1 MTVREKL
8 EEMISSANKDTFK
21 GGVKIILGGLTMA
34 AGLKMF
40 GDGVQKA
47 ERNATMMNVFE
58 ATKDAFD
65 EDTLNKP
72 WNGD

>member
-1 MTVREKL
+1 MTVKEKI
-8 EEMISSANKDTFK
+8 EEMISSANTDVFK
-21 GGVKIILGGLTMA
+21 GCMKTMLGGLVMA

-40 GDGVQKA
+40 GDGIQKA
-47 ERNATMMNVFE
+47 ERNATLMNVVE

-72 WNGD
+72 WKGD

>member
-8 EEMISSANKDTFK
+8 EEMISSANKDMIK
-21 GGVKIILGGLTMA
+21 GSVKTMLGGLVMA

-40 GDGVQKA
+40 GDGIQKA
-47 ERNATMMNVFE
+47 ERNATLVDIVKG
-58 ATKDAFD
+58 TKDAFG

>member
-1 MTVREKL
+1 MTVKEKI
-8 EEMISSANKDTFK
+8 EEMISSANKDVFK
-21 GGVKIILGGLTMA
+21 GSMKIILGGLTMA

-40 GDGVQKA
+40 GDGIQKA

-58 ATKDAFD
+58 ATKDVFD

-72 WNGD
+72 WTGD